1 LRQECGDFALV
12 ISRWKNWVFFFL
24 AVVCCGWFWQA
35 LGQDPPKRSGAEQA
49 QSAIG
54 EPPASQAARIEE
66 SEPSLFYLKSK
77 EGKLVPVPNFTFE
90 DFERLYKME
99 KQLAKAEQP
108 PSYVLSQLTIAG
120 SAKPDAAELT
130 ATATIQSR
138 KDGWVRVPLRFD
150 RAVLREPADYR
161 GPGEHNLVFE
171 GDGEGYVCW
180 LNGTSGQQHELT
192 LKMLAPVS
200 SSGEETR
207 MKLVLARAT
216 FSTLTLQVPLP
227 GAIGRVSSGATL
239 ETKSPAGAASTE
251 LFAGLPGGEFEIAWR
266 PAAVKA
272 SETPVVLDATGEIT
286 AKIDNRGVGSEAVL
300 SVRSLGGAFER
311 FRVRL
316 PMGAKLTSGNSARY
330 TVKEIEVSDA
340 AASQRRLVEVELA
353 NKTTGPVEL
362 RLGARRSF
370 DDAKADP
377 WVDLAGFD
385 IEGAKR
391 QSGTISVGAPGDWQV
406 LWGTCD
412 GARQID
418 QDPDATR
425 REDVAAVYE
434 YFAQPYALN
443 VRLVPKRTRIAVEPE
458 YQMQVQPDSV
468 ELKTTLKY
476 NIGGAKVTAL
486 IVALPGWEKI
496 EVTPENLVA
505 IDGITN
511 DADGEYVFPLTR
523 QTSGQVELRIE
534 ARQAIPAGAAAIRV
548 KLPQPRA
555 DAVAPA
561 GLLVSSA
568 DNVELVAN
576 DDDLEGLVREEETA
590 QTSDGRA
597 AGETRYRCQS
607 ADAVFA
613 ADFRVRSRQIHV
625 SENTRL
631 TWDDRGGRVEQTL
644 SYKIAYEPA
653 DYLLLDVPRSAMQ
666 SNALKIRRGKE
677 TISAEQ
683 SRADDEPGVADN
695 AVRLKVVPKPRL
707 GACEFTLEYRVDSP
721 RLAADERADWTVPL
735 ITPVD
740 GELTGNAFIAIPSP
754 GMKVESRGGVWKPAV
769 VESPATANQKALALA
784 ADRRADRVELTLQA
798 EETDDSSVVNVE
810 QAWLQTWLLGRS
822 RLDRALFRFV
832 SNRKEISLLVPP
844 GIDSNRVSI
853 LLDGKRTIAAAA
865 GSRLSIPLH
874 DEGASRQHI
883 LEAQYEVGVDRAGPG
898 RIGLELPQLGPNAW
912 TKRTYWQVI
921 LPRNEHLLAAPANF
935 TDENVWQWD
944 GGLFGRE
951 PLLNDA
957 ALAAWIGVPPRE
969 SPHGGNCY
977 LFGSFGGADRA
988 ELRTADRAWIVLTA
1002 SGIVFVC
1009 GLLLLYVPFLRHPAV
1024 LLALGIALASAG
1036 LLHGETA
1043 LLLAQAAGLG
1053 LGLIVLAYLLRSISP
1068 KRYKPAAAA
1077 EPSTKILIAQAKPE
1091 QAPAKAP
1098 GSDSAPTEPFVSMAS
1113 KADEN
1118 A

>member
-1 LRQECGDFALV
+1 LF
-12 ISRWKNWVFFFL
+12 ISRWKNWVFIFL
-24 AVVCCGWFWQA
+24 AAVCCGWFWQA

-99 KQLAKAEQP
+99 KQIAKSEQP
-108 PSYVLSQLTIAG
+108 PSYILSQLTIAG

-130 ATATIQSR
+130 VTATIQSR
-138 KDGWVRVPLRFD
+138 KDGWVRVPLRLD

-180 LNGTSGQQHELT
+180 LNGLSGQQHELT

-200 SSGEETR
+200 STGEETR

-216 FSTLTLQVPLP
+216 FSTLSLQVPLS

-251 LFAGLPGGEFEIAWR
+251 LVAGLPGGEFEIAWR

-286 AKIDNRGVGSEAVL
+286 AKIDNRSVGSEAVL
-300 SVRSLGGAFER
+300 SVRSLGGPFDR

-330 TVKEIEVSDA
+330 TVKEIDVPDA
-340 AASQRRLVEVELA
+340 ATNQQRLVEVELA
-353 NKTTGPVEL
+353 NKTTGPVEIH
-362 RLGARRSF
+362 LGARRSF
-370 DDAKADP
+370 DDAKTDP
-377 WVDLAGFD
+377 WVDLAGFE

-391 QSGTISVGAPGDWQV
+391 QSGTISVVAPGDWQV

-412 GARQID
+412 GARQIE
-418 QDPDATR
+418 QDPNATR

-434 YFAQPYALN
+434 YLAQPYSLN

-458 YQMQVQPDSV
+458 YQMFAQTDSV
-468 ELKTTLKY
+468 ELKATLKY

-496 EVTPENLVA
+496 EATPENLVA

-534 ARQAIPAGAAAIRV
+534 ARQTIPAGAAAIRV

-561 GLLVSSA
+561 TLAVSSA

-576 DDDLEGLVREEETA
+576 DDDLEGLVREEETV
-590 QTSDGRA
+590 QTADSRA

-607 ADAVFA
+607 ADALFA
-613 ADFRVRSRQIHV
+613 ADFRVRSRQIRV

-631 TWDDRGGRVEQTL
+631 TLDDQGGRVEQTL

-653 DYLLLDVPRSAMQ
+653 EYLLLDVPRGVMQ
-666 SNALKIRRGKE
+666 SNTLKIRRGKE

-683 SRADDEPGVADN
+683 SRADDEPEGAAN
-695 AVRLKVVPKPRL
+695 TVRLKVVPKPRL
-707 GACEFTLEYRVDSP
+707 GACEFTLEYRVGSP
-721 RLAADERADWTVPL
+721 RVATEERADWTVPL

-740 GELTGNAFIAIPSP
+740 GELSGNTFIAIPSP
-754 GMKVESRGGVWKPAV
+754 GMKVESRGGLWKPAV
-769 VESPATANQKALALA
+769 VESPATANKKALALA
-784 ADRRADRVELTLQA
+784 ADRRVDRVELSLQA
-798 EETDDSSVVNVE
+798 EETDDANVVNVE

-832 SNRKEISLLVPP
+832 SNRKEIALLVPP
-844 GIDSNRVSI
+844 GIDSSRVSI
-853 LLDGKRTIAAAA
+853 LLDGKRTAGQTAA
-865 GSRLSIPLH
+865 GSRISIPLP

-883 LEAQYEVGVDRAGPG
+883 LEVQYEVGVDRAGPG
-898 RIGLELPQLGPNAW
+898 RLSLDLPQLGPNAW

-935 TDENVWQWD
+935 TDENMWQWD

-977 LFGSFGGADRA
+977 LFGSFGGVERA
-988 ELRTADRAWIVLTA
+988 ELRTADRGWIVFTA
-1002 SGIVFVC
+1002 SGIIFVC
-1009 GLLLLYVPFLRHPAV
+1009 GLLLLYVPVLRHPAV
-1024 LLALGIALASAG
+1024 LLALGVSLASAG

-1053 LGLIVLAYLLRSISP
+1053 LGLIVLAYLLRSIAP
-1068 KRYKPAAAA
+1068 KRYKPAARA

-1091 QAPAKAP
+1091 QTPAKAS
-1098 GSDSAPTEPFVSMAS
+1098 GSDSAPTEPFVSYAS